1 MALFHACTD
10 RLVHGRS
17 DVKPGVVPGVSW
29 YRSDVSEREPV
40 VESLALV
47 FARNARDLRINA
59 GLKAEH
65 VARAVTARGLTWAP
79 SRVSELEIGRISPT
93 LPTVMILSAA
103 FADLL
108 GRPVALTEWFA
119 GDGQVALTDTTVVP
133 LAVVRAALSGGPVGL
148 PEPRVSATEL
158 LLQQYISDRVDPK
171 PLPRGRRTKLW
182 EIWNQ
187 SGEAESRAAKALGV
201 DPGALAE
208 LMLDTWGHTLST
220 ERDIRSGQGANAQKR
235 GRIAR
240 ELREELRKAINNG
253 DR

>member
-1 MALFHACTD
+1 MAFAHACSDT
-10 RLVHGRS
+10 LTYGRS
-17 DVKPGVVPGVSW
+17 GVKHGVVPGVSW
-29 YRSDVSEREPV
+29 YRSGVSDREPE

-47 FARNARDLRINA
+47 FARNARDLRITA

-65 VARAVTARGLTWAP
+65 VARAVTDRGLTWAP

-108 GRPVALTEWFA
+108 GRPIALTEWFA
-119 GDGQVALTDTTVVP
+119 GEGQVALTDTVVVP
-133 LAVVRAALSGGPVGL
+133 LAAVRAALSGGPVGL
-148 PEPRVSATEL
+148 PEPRVSATDL
-158 LLQQYISDRVDPK
+158 LLEQYMSDRVDPQ
-171 PLPRGRRTKLW
+171 PLPRGRRKKLW

-187 SGEAESRAAKALGV
+187 SGEAEARAAKALGV

-208 LMLDTWGHTLST
+208 LMLDAWGHTLST
-220 ERDIRSGQGANAQKR
+220 ERDIRAGQGANAQKR

-240 ELREELRKAINNG
+240 ELRDELRKAINNG